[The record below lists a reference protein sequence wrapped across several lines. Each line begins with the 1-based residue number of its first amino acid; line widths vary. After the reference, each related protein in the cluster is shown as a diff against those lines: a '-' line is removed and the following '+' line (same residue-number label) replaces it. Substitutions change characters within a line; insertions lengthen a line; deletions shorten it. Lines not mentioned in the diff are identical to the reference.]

1 MKQRITIL
9 MLGGGRRV
17 SMAELLK
24 ESGKRLGAEVQVVG
38 YELITK
44 VPLASAGKVVQ
55 GLAWD
60 DPRVEDDVVRV
71 DRKSVV

>member
-38 YELITK
+38 Y
-44 VPLASAGKVVQ
+44 
-55 GLAWD
+55 
-60 DPRVEDDVVRV
+60 
-71 DRKSVV
+71 